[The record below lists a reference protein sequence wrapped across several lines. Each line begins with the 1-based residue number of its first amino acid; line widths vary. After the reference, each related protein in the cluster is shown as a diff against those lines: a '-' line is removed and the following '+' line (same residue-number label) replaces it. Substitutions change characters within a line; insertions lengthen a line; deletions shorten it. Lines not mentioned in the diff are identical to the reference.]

1 MMRRMRKKSKPVL
14 YHNPRCGKSREA
26 LALLEERGLDF
37 DVVRYL
43 ETPLSAVEVKALL
56 AKLGGKPA
64 AALRT
69 KEPPY
74 EALGLSDAS
83 TADEVARAVEA
94 NPILLERPILVV
106 GKKAVIGRPPELVL
120 SILP

>member
-1 MMRRMRKKSKPVL
+1 MPKKSKPVL

-26 LALLEERGLDF
+26 LALLEERGVDFEVVSYLD
-37 DVVRYL
+37 
-43 ETPLSAVEVKALL
+43 TPLSAAEVKALL

-69 KEPPY
+69 KEAPY
-74 EALGLSDAS
+74 AALGLSATS
-83 TADEVARAVEA
+83 TADEVAAAVA
-94 NPILLERPILVV
+94 SNPILLERPILVV